1 LRPTTRTLP
10 AFAGTSEERER
21 EMATLLTRDRQT
33 RTTTGPGP
41 VEPGPERRG
50 WAAVAIAL
58 IAAIAVA
65 ATMFA
70 VFGGGGDGDVVGT
83 RPAESEDEAL
93 ERLVNE
99 GYIPQEAVERSGSG
113 ADAVGSGSLG
123 SATDQDGSTSSGD
136 WKDSVAP
143 PSGTEP
149 VGKAPAR
156 QGSDELLTERLQ
168 NEGMIPQ

>member
-1 LRPTTRTLP
+1 LK
-10 AFAGTSEERER
+10 ER

-33 RTTTGPGP
+33 RTSPGP
-41 VEPGPERRG
+41 VEPGPDRRG

-58 IAAIAVA
+58 IAVVAVA

-99 GYIPQEAVERSGSG
+99 GYIPKEALESSSSG
-113 ADAVGSGSLG
+113 ADAAGSESLG
-123 SATDQDGSTSSGD
+123 SATDQDGSGSANQDGD
-136 WKDSVAP
+136 
-143 PSGTEP
+143 E
-149 VGKAPAR
+149 R
-156 QGSDELLTERLQ
+156 LTERFQ
-168 NEGMIPQ
+168 NEGLIPR

>member
-1 LRPTTRTLP
+1 L
-10 AFAGTSEERER
+10 EERER

-33 RTTTGPGP
+33 RTTTRPGP

-50 WAAVAIAL
+50 WVAVVIALVAVA
-58 IAAIAVA
+58 AVA

-99 GYIPQEAVERSGSG
+99 GYIPKEALDSPGSG
-113 ADAVGSGSLG
+113 ADAAGSETLG

-136 WKDSVAP
+136 WKDSVTS
-143 PSGTEP
+143 PSDTEP
-149 VGKAPAR
+149 AR
-156 QGSDELLTERLQ
+156 KGSDERLTERFQ